1 MREDKRGS
9 GIVVKPERARQ
20 YPWKSI
26 KGGYAQGGSEG
37 FDGGMTGRDRH
48 REGTMVYV
56 TWAEYRRVHEKC
68 HWCRLL

>member
-26 KGGYAQGGSEG
+26 KGGYARGGSEG
-37 FDGGMTGRDRH
+37 FDGVMTGRDRH
-48 REGTMVYV
+48 REGTAPAVDGIAKFCV
-56 TWAEYRRVHEKC
+56 GALPSRDDR
-68 HWCRLL
+68 